1 MKVGDCVDA
10 DPWVVDPNPFQ
21 MRRQFPSETVADM
34 AGSLAKGQHHPA
46 LAWLEGERLVLLD
59 GELRKRSCELLG
71 RKLRVLI
78 VERPQGLD
86 ALEQAAAC
94 NTARFRLAP
103 LDLAHTLERLITEG
117 GRKAVDVA
125 KALGMSEGEVSRT
138 RALMRLTEPV
148 QRQVAAG
155 RIKPAQGYVISQ
167 AATPE
172 EQERL
177 AVLAVRGASRDQL
190 AAALKG
196 AAKGREAAGNGKRK
210 AGARLPRHVARLAGG
225 IAIAVQGP
233 GLEAIADLIAP
244 LELLLKKARKA
255 AGGPHSLAT
264 WLRTLDEEAGAGD
277 TV

>member
-10 DPWVVDPNPFQ
+10 DPSVVDPNPFQ
-21 MRRQFPSETVADM
+21 PRRQLLSETVTDM

-46 LAWLEGERLVLLD
+46 LAWLESERLVLLD
-59 GELRKRSCELLG
+59 GELRKRACELLG

-78 VERPQGLD
+78 VERPEGLD

-103 LDLAHTLERLITEG
+103 LDLAHTLERLITD

-138 RALMRLTEPV
+138 RALLRLTEPV

-167 AATPE
+167 AATPDD
-172 EQERL
+172 QERL
-177 AVLAVRGASRDQL
+177 AAMAVRGASRDEL
-190 AAALKG
+190 ATALKG
-196 AAKGREAAGNGKRK
+196 AAKGREAAGNGSRK
-210 AGARLPRHVARLAGG
+210 AVPRLPRHVARLTGG
-225 IAIAVQGP
+225 YVIAVQGP
-233 GLEAIADLIAP
+233 GLAAIADLIAP

-264 WLRTLDEEAGAGD
+264 WLRQLDEEAGAGD